1 MAIQLDIVTPEKR
14 LVSVE
19 AEQVRAPGA
28 EGSFGVLP
36 GHTSFLTVMEPGEL
50 VYHAGGREH
59 RYFVGGGFVEV
70 RDDHVTVLAEAAE
83 WVEDIDVDRA
93 TRALEE
99 AQKRLQTLRE
109 EEDAAR
115 IERARVRRA
124 AARISLARKRQ

>member
-1 MAIQLDIVTPEKR
+1 MAIQLDIVTPERR

-19 AEQVRAPGA
+19 VDQVRAPGA
-28 EGSFGVLP
+28 QGSFGVLP
-36 GHTSFLTVMEPGEL
+36 GHTPLLTVMEPGEL
-50 VYHAGGREH
+50 VYQSGGRDH

-70 RDDHVTVLAEAAE
+70 RDDRVTVLAESAE
-83 WVEDIDVDRA
+83 RVEEIDVDRA

-124 AARISLARKRQ
+124 AARIRLARKG

>member
-1 MAIQLDIVTPEKR
+1 MAIQLEIVTPERR

-19 AEQVRAPGA
+19 VDKVRAPGA
-28 EGSFGVLP
+28 NGSFGVLP
-36 GHTSFLTVMEPGEL
+36 GHTPFLTVMEPGEL
-50 VYHAGGREH
+50 VYTVGGRDH
-59 RYFVGGGFVEV
+59 HYFVGGGFVEV
-70 RDDHVTVLAEAAE
+70 HDDKVTVLAEAAE
-83 WVEDIDVDRA
+83 RVEDIDVDRA

-124 AARISLARKRQ
+124 AARIRLARKR

>member
-1 MAIQLDIVTPEKR
+1 MAIQLDIVTPERR

-19 AEQVRAPGA
+19 VDQVRAPGA
-28 EGSFGVLP
+28 QGSFGVLP
-36 GHTSFLTVMEPGEL
+36 GHTPFLTVMEPGEL
-50 VYHAGGREH
+50 VYQSGGRDH
-59 RYFVGGGFVEV
+59 HYFVGGGFVEV
-70 RDDHVTVLAEAAE
+70 RDDHVTVLAESAE
-83 WVEDIDVDRA
+83 RVEEIDIDRA

-124 AARISLARKRQ
+124 AARISMARKR